1 MYVVMNFGVFI
12 CSNCSGIHREMN
24 HKVKGI
30 NMCNFT
36 EVELAF
42 LIENGNANQQQRLMG
57 DWSAKTSPLPEK
69 SDNFRMKEFFKA
81 KYTDRRFEIKLKD
94 SDSDSD

>member
-1 MYVVMNFGVFI
+1 
-12 CSNCSGIHREMN
+12 
-24 HKVKGI
+24 
-30 NMCNFT
+30 
-36 EVELAF
+36 
-42 LIENGNANQQQRLMG
+42 MG

-81 KYTDRRFEIKLKD
+81 KSTDRRFEIKLKD